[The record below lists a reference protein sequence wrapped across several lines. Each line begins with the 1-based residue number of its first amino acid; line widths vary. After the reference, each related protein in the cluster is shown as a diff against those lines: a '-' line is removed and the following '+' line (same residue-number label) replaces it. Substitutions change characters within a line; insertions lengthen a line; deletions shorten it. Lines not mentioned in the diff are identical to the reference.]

1 MCISH
6 RLLFEELYTVFEN
19 YTTHKFRH
27 ICKFSGQSC
36 VSSTTA
42 HQYFAAR
49 KRPLCFSV
57 SFCAQFRTERLNING
72 ATRQITIYLM
82 PRAPLQPNF
91 GLFFLFLSLKSCLFT
106 HCCGTIQC
114 SLYLPWRFG
123 SYAISLIGVCFA
135 QSRAIIFIERKNHH
149 EKKMRQTHC

>member
-1 MCISH
+1 MQILGAILCIFINSPLLL
-6 RLLFEELYTVFEN
+6 RIPQKSALLFDNTLCSIPYGVSEYKRSNTVNSDIFDAE
-19 YTTHKFRH
+19 
-27 ICKFSGQSC
+27 SG
-36 VSSTTA
+36 
-42 HQYFAAR
+42 FAAG
-49 KRPLCFSV
+49 
-57 SFCAQFRTERLNING
+57 FRT
-72 ATRQITIYLM
+72 
-82 PRAPLQPNF
+82 
-91 GLFFLFLSLKSCLFT
+91 FFLFLALKSCLFT

>member
-1 MCISH
+1 MQILGTILCIFINSPLLL
-6 RLLFEELYTVFEN
+6 RIPQKTALLFGIILCSIPYGVSEYKRSNTANNDIFDAE
-19 YTTHKFRH
+19 
-27 ICKFSGQSC
+27 SG
-36 VSSTTA
+36 
-42 HQYFAAR
+42 FAAG
-49 KRPLCFSV
+49 
-57 SFCAQFRTERLNING
+57 FRT
-72 ATRQITIYLM
+72 
-82 PRAPLQPNF
+82 
-91 GLFFLFLSLKSCLFT
+91 FFLFLSLKSCLFT

>member
-1 MCISH
+1 
-6 RLLFEELYTVFEN
+6 
-19 YTTHKFRH
+19 
-27 ICKFSGQSC
+27 
-36 VSSTTA
+36 
-42 HQYFAAR
+42 
-49 KRPLCFSV
+49 
-57 SFCAQFRTERLNING
+57 
-72 ATRQITIYLM
+72 
-82 PRAPLQPNF
+82 LQPNF

-135 QSRAIIFIERKNHH
+135 QSRAILFIERKNHH

>member
-1 MCISH
+1 M
-6 RLLFEELYTVFEN
+6 FEN

-36 VSSTTA
+36 VSSSTA
-42 HQYFAAR
+42 LYCSAFR
-49 KRPLCFSV
+49 KSLHCFSITL
-57 SFCAQFRTERLNING
+57 CAQFRTERLNING
-72 ATRQITIYLM
+72 VTRQITIYLM
-82 PRAPLQPNF
+82 PRAALQSDF
-91 GLFFLFLSLKSCLFT
+91 GLFFFFLALKSCLFT

-123 SYAISLIGVCFA
+123 SYAISPIGVCFA
-135 QSRAIIFIERKNHH
+135 RSRAIIFIERKNHH

>member
-1 MCISH
+1 M
-6 RLLFEELYTVFEN
+6 FEN

-49 KRPLCFSV
+49 KRPLCFLA
-57 SFCAQFRTERLNING
+57 SFCAQFRTECLNING
-72 ATRQITIYLM
+72 VTRQITIYLM
-82 PRAPLQPNF
+82 PRAVLQPDF
-91 GLFFLFLSLKSCLFT
+91 GLFFFFLSLKSCLFT
-106 HCCGTIQC
+106 HCCGTIQS

>member
-6 RLLFEELYTVFEN
+6 RLLFEELYTLFEN

-57 SFCAQFRTERLNING
+57 SFCAQFRTERPNINW
-72 ATRQITIYLM
+72 ATRWIAIYLM
-82 PRAPLQPNF
+82 PSAPLQPDF
-91 GLFFLFLSLKSCLFT
+91 GLFFFFLALKSCLFT

-135 QSRAIIFIERKNHH
+135 QSRAILFIERKNHH

>member
-1 MCISH
+1 M
-6 RLLFEELYTVFEN
+6 FEN

-36 VSSTTA
+36 VSSSTA
-42 HQYFAAR
+42 LYCSAFR
-49 KRPLCFSV
+49 KSLHCFSITL
-57 SFCAQFRTERLNING
+57 CAQFRTERLNINVV
-72 ATRQITIYLM
+72 TRQITIYLM
-82 PRAPLQPNF
+82 PSAPLQPNF
-91 GLFFLFLSLKSCLFT
+91 GLFFLFLSRKSCLFT

-135 QSRAIIFIERKNHH
+135 QSRGIIFIERKNHH

>member
-6 RLLFEELYTVFEN
+6 RLLFEELYTLFEN

-42 HQYFAAR
+42 HQYFAFR
-49 KRPLCFSV
+49 KSLHCFSITL
-57 SFCAQFRTERLNING
+57 CAQFRTECLNING
-72 ATRQITIYLM
+72 VTRQITIYLM
-82 PRAPLQPNF
+82 PRAALQPDF
-91 GLFFLFLSLKSCLFT
+91 GLFFFFLALKSCLFT